1 MPRPRR
7 FLLLAAALVVLD
19 QAAKHAAVA
28 WLVPGRPF
36 PVVPSVNLLL
46 TYNPGISFSFLAL
59 PGGAQRWPLAALA
72 LVISALLVRWLW
84 RLPRG
89 RNVLGVGIA
98 FVLGGAL
105 GNLVDR
111 VAAGR
116 VTDFVQLYV
125 GSWSFAI
132 FNLADA
138 ALSLGV
144 VLVLVDRLLPGA
156 AKAGAPAS

>member
-1 MPRPRR
+1 
-7 FLLLAAALVVLD
+7 
-19 QAAKHAAVA
+19 
-28 WLVPGRPF
+28 
-36 PVVPSVNLLL
+36 
-46 TYNPGISFSFLAL
+46 
-59 PGGAQRWPLAALA
+59 
-72 LVISALLVRWLW
+72 
-84 RLPRG
+84 
-89 RNVLGVGIA
+89 
-98 FVLGGAL
+98 
-105 GNLVDR
+105 
-111 VAAGR
+111 